1 MPSPKTN
8 SIVFGVF
15 MIITQVILATFNG
28 VFIRPIDQNSNTNGA
43 PIYPQ
48 DMFQPIA
55 IALVTVLGFGLLFS
69 YNKKLLFSGLGFTL
83 FIFAFVV
90 QYYPLIN
97 AFWTKTQ
104 IMGENVQFVSTP
116 QFNSN
121 VWYSY
126 FLNRGSSIAVSPF

>member
-8 SIVFGVF
+8 SMVFGVL
-15 MIITQVILATFNG
+15 MIFTQICLATFNG
-28 VFIRPIDQNSNTNGA
+28 VFIRPIDQNTATGGA
-43 PIYPQ
+43 AIVPQ
-48 DMFQPIA
+48 YLFQPIA
-55 IALVTVLGFGLLFS
+55 IAFVTVLGFGLIFS

-83 FIFAFVV
+83 FIFAFVI

-104 IMGENVQFVSTP
+104 IMGDYVANTPTP

-126 FLNRGSSIAVSPF
+126 FLTRGSGYSVSPF